1 MEIEAERKAVEVE
14 SKAERK
20 AVEVESKAERR
31 VAVARAQVDP
41 LADTDWDRLAAAVVP
56 EAHLVLG

>member
-1 MEIEAERKAVEVE
+1 MEIE
-14 SKAERK
+14 AERK